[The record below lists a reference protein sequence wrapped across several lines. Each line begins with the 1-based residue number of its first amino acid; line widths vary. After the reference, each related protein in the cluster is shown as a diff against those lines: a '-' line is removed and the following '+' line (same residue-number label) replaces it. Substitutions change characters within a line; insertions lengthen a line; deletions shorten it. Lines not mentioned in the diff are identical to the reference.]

1 VSLVWVTGNS
11 GVGKSMVCELLKNL
25 GELAIDA
32 DWEGYSHWV
41 DRTTGQPVTDPPYP
55 VPAGWLDRFGW
66 KVSRAQVA
74 ALAARTHGKTAFL
87 CGSAENEADVYA
99 RAVGEAVGRALAED
113 LGPEGDLTAALV
125 PEGARAHFAL
135 RARRAGVLAGADC
148 ATETF
153 RRVGPEVELVWLAAD
168 GTELAAGD
176 TVLEVTGPLR
186 PILTAERTALNFLG
200 RLSGVATLTAQFVA
214 AAHARNP
221 SVAVLDTR
229 KTTPG
234 LRVLEKAAVRAGG
247 GTSHRSGLSDAV
259 LVKDNHLAG
268 TSIADAVGRARAL
281 WPGRMVEIECDTLDQ
296 VAQAARAGAD
306 AVLLDNM
313 EPSEVVEAIAVAHT
327 DAPAPILTEVS
338 GGVTLATIGAYAA
351 AGPDRISVGALT
363 HSAPV
368 LDLGLD
374 LIWTKVAD
382 ELPAGGH

>member
-1 VSLVWVTGNS
+1 
-11 GVGKSMVCELLKNL
+11 M
-25 GELAIDA
+25 GENRQ
-32 DWEGYSHWV
+32 E
-41 DRTTGQPVTDPPYP
+41 
-55 VPAGWLDRFGW
+55 
-66 KVSRAQVA
+66 
-74 ALAARTHGKTAFL
+74 
-87 CGSAENEADVYA
+87 VYA

-125 PEGARAHFAL
+125 PESVRAQFAL
-135 RARRAGVLAGADC
+135 RARRRGVLAGADC

-153 RRVGPEVELVWLAAD
+153 RRVDPDVELVWLAAD
-168 GTELAAGD
+168 GDVLQAGD

-214 AAHARNP
+214 AAHDRNP

-234 LRVLEKAAVRAGG
+234 LRILEKAAVRAGG

-281 WPGRMVEIECDTLDQ
+281 WPGRMVEIECDALDQ
-296 VAQAARAGAD
+296 VAEAARAGAD

-313 EPSEVVEAIAVAHT
+313 DPGTVVEAIAVARK
-327 DAPAPILTEVS
+327 DAPGPILTEVS

-374 LIWTKVAD
+374 LIWTKAGAD
-382 ELPAGGH
+382 DAQTGGN

>member
-1 VSLVWVTGNS
+1 
-11 GVGKSMVCELLKNL
+11 VGE
-25 GELAIDA
+25 
-32 DWEGYSHWV
+32 
-41 DRTTGQPVTDPPYP
+41 
-55 VPAGWLDRFGW
+55 
-66 KVSRAQVA
+66 
-74 ALAARTHGKTAFL
+74 
-87 CGSAENEADVYA
+87 EAHETYA

-113 LGPEGDLTAALV
+113 LGPEGDLTAVLV
-125 PEGARAHFAL
+125 PENVRAHFAL
-135 RARRAGVLAGADC
+135 RARRRGVLAGADC

-168 GTELAAGD
+168 GDVLEAGD

-214 AAHARNP
+214 AAHDRNP

-234 LRVLEKAAVRAGG
+234 LRILEKAAVRVGG

-281 WPGRMVEIECDTLDQ
+281 WPGRMVEIECDALDQ
-296 VAQAARAGAD
+296 VAEAARAGAD

-313 EPSEVVEAIAVAHT
+313 DPGTVVDAIAVAHA
-327 DAPAPILTEVS
+327 DAPGAILTEVS

-374 LIWTKVAD
+374 LIWTK
-382 ELPAGGH
+382 AGTDDTTAAGR

>member
-1 VSLVWVTGNS
+1 VRTA
-11 GVGKSMVCELLKNL
+11 VGE
-25 GELAIDA
+25 D
-32 DWEGYSHWV
+32 
-41 DRTTGQPVTDPPYP
+41 GQ
-55 VPAGWLDRFGW
+55 
-66 KVSRAQVA
+66 
-74 ALAARTHGKTAFL
+74 
-87 CGSAENEADVYA
+87 EVYA

-125 PEGARAHFAL
+125 PESTCAHFAL
-135 RARRAGVLAGADC
+135 RARRGGVLAGADC

-168 GTELAAGD
+168 GDVLEAGD
-176 TVLEVTGPLR
+176 TVFEVTGPLR

-214 AAHARNP
+214 AAHDRNP

-234 LRVLEKAAVRAGG
+234 LRILEKAAVRAGG
-247 GTSHRSGLSDAV
+247 GTSHRAGLSDAV

-268 TSIADAVGRARAL
+268 TSIVDAVGRARAL
-281 WPGRMVEIECDTLDQ
+281 WPGRMVEIECDGLDQ
-296 VAQAARAGAD
+296 VAEAARAGAD
-306 AVLLDNM
+306 AVLFDNM
-313 EPSEVVEAIAVAHT
+313 DPGTVLEAIAVAHA
-327 DAPAPILTEVS
+327 DAPGPILTEVS

-374 LIWTKVAD
+374 LIWTKAGAD
-382 ELPAGGH
+382 DTTAGGS

>member
-1 VSLVWVTGNS
+1 
-11 GVGKSMVCELLKNL
+11 MPE
-25 GELAIDA
+25 
-32 DWEGYSHWV
+32 
-41 DRTTGQPVTDPPYP
+41 
-55 VPAGWLDRFGW
+55 
-66 KVSRAQVA
+66 
-74 ALAARTHGKTAFL
+74 
-87 CGSAENEADVYA
+87 DVQ
-99 RAVGEAVGRALAED
+99 
-113 LGPEGDLTAALV
+113 
-125 PEGARAHFAL
+125 AHFAL
-135 RARRAGVLAGADC
+135 RARRAGVLAGRDC

-153 RRVGPEVELVWLAAD
+153 RRVDPGVDLAWLAAD
-168 GTELAAGD
+168 GDELAAGD

-214 AAHARNP
+214 AAHSRNP

-234 LRVLEKAAVRAGG
+234 LRLLEKAAVRAGG

-268 TSIADAVGRARAL
+268 TSIADAVSRARAL
-281 WPGRMVEIECDTLDQ
+281 WPGRMVEIECDSLDQ
-296 VAQAARAGAD
+296 VAEAARAGAD
-306 AVLLDNM
+306 AVLFDNM
-313 EPSEVVEAIAVAHT
+313 DPGTVVEAIAVAHA
-327 DAPAPILTEVS
+327 DAAGPILTEVS

-374 LIWTKVAD
+374 LSGPRRVPTTRRQ
-382 ELPAGGH
+382 GGR